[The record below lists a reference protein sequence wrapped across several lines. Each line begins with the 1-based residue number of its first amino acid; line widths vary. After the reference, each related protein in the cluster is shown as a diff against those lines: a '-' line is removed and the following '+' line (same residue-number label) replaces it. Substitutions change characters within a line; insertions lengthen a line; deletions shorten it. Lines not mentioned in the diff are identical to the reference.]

1 MGMLESTL
9 LLGFRVTEC
18 TPSYYDYS
26 FSPFR
31 DAFKSLIK
39 IYRVLLHWC
48 LPPFYFGSKIV
59 RINLISKFNFM
70 AEVILFICRCQDFC
84 YFNEYTPDETVD
96 NVLMRQFIFL
106 KKMLLLTLT
115 SILTKT
121 AANFLTAF
129 FHR

>member
-31 DAFKSLIK
+31 DAFKPLIK
-39 IYRVLLHWC
+39 IYRVLLHWW
-48 LPPFYFGSKIV
+48 LPPF
-59 RINLISKFNFM
+59 
-70 AEVILFICRCQDFC
+70 LFCRCQDFC
-84 YFNEYTPDETVD
+84 YFNEYTPDGTVD
-96 NVLMRQFIFL
+96 DVLMRQFIFL

-115 SILTKT
+115 SILTKKSSQ
-121 AANFLTAF
+121 FLDCILS
-129 FHR
+129 